1 MFWNNN
7 MKNNRI
13 LKNMFVMGG
22 IASSAMGMAQHCP
35 NVLVIMTD
43 EHNFRTLGCYREQLP
58 QEQAYPWGKEVEV
71 KTPHIDALASRGA
84 LCLNYYATH
93 PVSGPSRGC
102 FISENGTWMEAIN
115 PDGHPNGN
123 LDSWTIVICT
133 TEGIGKSYQ
142 TKTDNQPLLQ

>member
-1 MFWNNN
+1 
-7 MKNNRI
+7 
-13 LKNMFVMGG
+13 
-22 IASSAMGMAQHCP
+22 
-35 NVLVIMTD
+35 MTD

-102 FISENGTWMEAIN
+102 FMTGMYPQKNGVTAN
-115 PDGHPNGN
+115 N
-123 LDSWTIVICT
+123 LSLRDEVVTFAET
-133 TEGIGKSYQ
+133 L
-142 TKTDNQPLLQ
+142 TDNGYTTAYFGK